1 MIDRYLNK
9 DLEKIWSDQNKIDT
23 WKNIQFYYVQTLEDE
38 NIAPNGL
45 SEKIKSTKVSKEEV
59 EEREAITNHDLAS
72 FVDVLQEKVGEGSNW
87 IHYGLTSSDIVDTA
101 NSLLV
106 TESIVVVEN
115 LVKELLT
122 VLETRAIQEKD
133 TKIIGRTH
141 GVFAEETFLGNI
153 FGNWFLEIK
162 RGLERLTRAR
172 ENIGVGKLSGPVGNY
187 TVVSEE
193 IEQKTLNKL
202 GLQQEIFASQ
212 IVSRDRYAEV
222 LSSIAILGSTFDRV
236 ATNIRS
242 YQRSEISEMF
252 EAFKEGQKGSSA
264 MPHKKNPIAS
274 ERISGLARILRGN
287 IISGLENMVLWNERD
302 ISNSSVER
310 IIFPDSFNII
320 AFISKELKNV
330 IENLHINYEKINS
343 NLELANSK
351 LMSQKVLSFLVSQGI
366 DRDSAYREIQKALFD
381 DLSFN
386 ELKKSINK
394 NFNVDVPD
402 FHIDSIKNIDK
413 DSFSKKLN

>member
-101 NSLLV
+101 NSLLI

-252 EAFKEGQKGSSA
+252 ESFKEGQKGSSA

-310 IIFPDSFNII
+310 IIFPDSFNIV
-320 AFISKELKNV
+320 AFMSKELKNV

-366 DRDSAYREIQKALFD
+366 DRDTAYREIQKALFD
-381 DLSFN
+381 EVSFK
-386 ELKKSINK
+386 ELKDSINK
-394 NFNVDVPD
+394 RFNVDVPD
-402 FHIDSIKNIDK
+402 FHIDSIKNFDK

>member
-366 DRDSAYREIQKALFD
+366 DRDTAYREIQKALFD
-381 DLSFN
+381 DVSFK
-386 ELKKSINK
+386 ELKESINK
-394 NFNVDVPD
+394 KFNVDVPD
-402 FHIDSIKNIDK
+402 FHIDSIKNFDK

>member
-366 DRDSAYREIQKALFD
+366 DRDTAYREIQKALFD
-381 DLSFN
+381 DVSFK
-386 ELKKSINK
+386 ELKESINK
-394 NFNVDVPD
+394 KFNVDVPD
-402 FHIDSIKNIDK
+402 FNIDSIKNFDK

>member
-23 WKNIQFYYVQTLEDE
+23 WKIIQFYYVQTLEEE

-45 SEKIKSTKVSKEEV
+45 SEKIKSTTVLKEEV
-59 EEREAITNHDLAS
+59 EEREAVTNHDLAS
-72 FVDVLQEKVGEGSNW
+72 FVDVLQEKIGEDSNW
-87 IHYGLTSSDIVDTA
+87 IHYGLTSSDIVDTS
-101 NSLLV
+101 NSLLI

-122 VLETRAIQEKD
+122 ILETRAIQEKD

-153 FGNWFLEIK
+153 FGNWLLEIK
-162 RGLERLTRAR
+162 RGLERLARAK
-172 ENIGVGKLSGPVGNY
+172 ENISVGKLSGPVGNY
-187 TVVSEE
+187 TVVSED
-193 IEQKTLNKL
+193 IEQKTLKKL

-252 EAFKEGQKGSSA
+252 EAFKDGQKGSSA

-351 LMSQKVLSFLVSQGI
+351 LLSQKLLSFLVSQGI
-366 DRDSAYREIQKALFD
+366 DRDSAYREIQKQLFD
-381 DLSFN
+381 EVSFK
-386 ELKKSINK
+386 ELKDTINK
-394 NFNVDVPD
+394 KFNVDVPD
-402 FHIDSIKNIDK
+402 FHIDSIKNFDK

>member
-23 WKNIQFYYVQTLEDE
+23 WKIIQFYYVQTLEEE

-45 SEKIKSTKVSKEEV
+45 SEKIKSTTVLKEEV
-59 EEREAITNHDLAS
+59 EEREAVTNHDLAS
-72 FVDVLQEKVGEGSNW
+72 FVDVLQEKIGEDSNW
-87 IHYGLTSSDIVDTA
+87 IHYGLTSSDIVDTS
-101 NSLLV
+101 NSLLI

-122 VLETRAIQEKD
+122 ILETRAIQEKD

-153 FGNWFLEIK
+153 FGNWLLEIK
-162 RGLERLTRAR
+162 RGLERLARAK
-172 ENIGVGKLSGPVGNY
+172 ENISVGKLSGPVGNY
-187 TVVSEE
+187 TVVSED
-193 IEQKTLNKL
+193 IEQKTLKKL

-252 EAFKEGQKGSSA
+252 EAFKDGQKGSSA

-351 LMSQKVLSFLVSQGI
+351 LMSQKLLSFLVSQGI
-366 DRDSAYREIQKALFD
+366 DRDSAYREIQKQLFD
-381 DLSFN
+381 EISFK
-386 ELKKSINK
+386 ELKDTINK
-394 NFNVDVPD
+394 KFNVDVPD
-402 FHIDSIKNIDK
+402 FHIDSIKNFDK

>member
-23 WKNIQFYYVQTLEDE
+23 WKNIQFFYVQTLEEE
-38 NIAPNGL
+38 NIAPKGL
-45 SEKIKSTKVSKEEV
+45 SEKIKSTTVLKEEV
-59 EEREAITNHDLAS
+59 EEREAVTNHDLAS
-72 FVDVLQEKVGEGSNW
+72 FVDVLQEKVGEDSNW

-101 NSLLV
+101 NSLLI

-115 LVKELLT
+115 LVNELLT
-122 VLETRAIQEKD
+122 ILETRAIQEKD

-153 FGNWFLEIK
+153 FGNWLLEIK
-162 RGLERLTRAR
+162 RGLERLARAKV
-172 ENIGVGKLSGPVGNY
+172 NIGVGKLSGPVGNY
-187 TVVSEE
+187 TVVLEDV
-193 IEQKTLNKL
+193 EQKTLKKL

-252 EAFKEGQKGSSA
+252 EAFKDGQKGSSA

-310 IIFPDSFNII
+310 IIFPDSFNIV
-320 AFISKELKNV
+320 AFMSKELKNV

-381 DLSFN
+381 EVSFK
-386 ELKKSINK
+386 ELKDSINK
-394 NFNVDVPD
+394 RFNVDVPD
-402 FHIDSIKNIDK
+402 FHIDSIKNFDK

>member
-23 WKNIQFYYVQTLEDE
+23 WKIIQFYYVQTLEEE

-45 SEKIKSTKVSKEEV
+45 SEKIKSTTVLKEEV
-59 EEREAITNHDLAS
+59 EEREAVTNHDLAS
-72 FVDVLQEKVGEGSNW
+72 FVDVLQEKIGEDSNW
-87 IHYGLTSSDIVDTA
+87 IHYGLTSSDIVDTS
-101 NSLLV
+101 NSLLI

-122 VLETRAIQEKD
+122 ILETRAIQEKD

-153 FGNWFLEIK
+153 FGNWLLEIK
-162 RGLERLTRAR
+162 RGLERLARAK
-172 ENIGVGKLSGPVGNY
+172 ENISVGKLSGPVGNY
-187 TVVSEE
+187 TVVSED
-193 IEQKTLNKL
+193 IEQKTLKKL

-252 EAFKEGQKGSSA
+252 EAFKDGQKGSSA

-351 LMSQKVLSFLVSQGI
+351 LMSQKLLSFLVSQGI
-366 DRDSAYREIQKALFD
+366 DRDSAYREIQKQLFD
-381 DLSFN
+381 EVSIK
-386 ELKKSINK
+386 ELKDTINK
-394 NFNVDVPD
+394 KFNVDVPD
-402 FHIDSIKNIDK
+402 IHIDSIKNFDK

>member
-101 NSLLV
+101 NSLLI

-366 DRDSAYREIQKALFD
+366 DRDTAYREIQKALFD

-386 ELKKSINK
+386 ELKESINK
-394 NFNVDVPD
+394 KFNVDVPD
-402 FHIDSIKNIDK
+402 FHIDSIKNFDK

>member
-23 WKNIQFYYVQTLEDE
+23 WKNIQFYYVQTLEE
-38 NIAPNGL
+38 ESIAPNGL
-45 SEKIKSTKVSKEEV
+45 SEKIKSANVLVKEV

-101 NSLLV
+101 NSLLI
-106 TESIVVVEN
+106 TESIIVVET
-115 LVKELLT
+115 LVNDLLSI
-122 VLETRAIQEKD
+122 LESRAKDEKD

-153 FGNWFLEIK
+153 FGNWYLEIK
-162 RGLERLTRAR
+162 RGLERLARAK
-172 ENIGVGKLSGPVGNY
+172 ENISVGKLSGPVGNH

-193 IEQKTLNKL
+193 VEQKTLKKL
-202 GLQQEIFASQ
+202 GLQQEVFASQ

-252 EAFKEGQKGSSA
+252 ESFKEGQKGSSA

-320 AFISKELKNV
+320 AFISKELKDV
-330 IENLHINYEKINS
+330 IEHLHINYEKINS
-343 NLELANSK
+343 NLEIANNK
-351 LMSQKVLSFLVSQGI
+351 LMSQKVLSFLVSKGI
-366 DRDSAYREIQKALFD
+366 DRDTAYREIQKALFED
-381 DLSFN
+381 VSFE
-386 ELKKSINK
+386 ELKNLIKQKFDTEIHDLK
-394 NFNVDVPD
+394 
-402 FHIDSIKNIDK
+402 IEATKNIDEN
-413 DSFSKKLN
+413 SFSKKLK

>member
-23 WKNIQFYYVQTLEDE
+23 WKIIQFYYVQTLEEE

-45 SEKIKSTKVSKEEV
+45 SEKIKSTTVLKEEV
-59 EEREAITNHDLAS
+59 EEREAVTNHDLAS
-72 FVDVLQEKVGEGSNW
+72 FVDVLQEKIGEDSNW
-87 IHYGLTSSDIVDTA
+87 IHYGLTSSDIVDTS
-101 NSLLV
+101 NSLLI

-122 VLETRAIQEKD
+122 ILETRAIQEKD

-153 FGNWFLEIK
+153 FGNWLLEIK
-162 RGLERLTRAR
+162 RGLERLARAK
-172 ENIGVGKLSGPVGNY
+172 ENISVGKLSGPVGNY
-187 TVVSEE
+187 TVVSED
-193 IEQKTLNKL
+193 IEQKTLKKL

-252 EAFKEGQKGSSA
+252 EAFKDGQKGSSA

-310 IIFPDSFNII
+310 IIFPDSFNIV
-320 AFISKELKNV
+320 AFMSKELKNV

-386 ELKKSINK
+386 ELKESINK

>member
-252 EAFKEGQKGSSA
+252 ESFKEGQKGSSA

-366 DRDSAYREIQKALFD
+366 DRDTAYREIQKALFD
-381 DLSFN
+381 DVSFK
-386 ELKKSINK
+386 ELKESINK
-394 NFNVDVPD
+394 KFNVDVPD
-402 FHIDSIKNIDK
+402 FHIDSIKNFDK

>member
-23 WKNIQFYYVQTLEDE
+23 WKIIQFYYVQTLEEE

-45 SEKIKSTKVSKEEV
+45 SEKIKSTTVLKEEV
-59 EEREAITNHDLAS
+59 EEREAVTNHDLAS
-72 FVDVLQEKVGEGSNW
+72 FVDVLQEKIGEDSNW
-87 IHYGLTSSDIVDTA
+87 IHYGLTSSDIVDTS
-101 NSLLV
+101 NSLLI

-122 VLETRAIQEKD
+122 ILETRAIQEKD

-153 FGNWFLEIK
+153 FGNWLLEIK
-162 RGLERLTRAR
+162 RGLERLARAK
-172 ENIGVGKLSGPVGNY
+172 ENISVGKLSGPVGNY
-187 TVVSEE
+187 TVVSED
-193 IEQKTLNKL
+193 IEQKTLKKL

-252 EAFKEGQKGSSA
+252 EAFKDGQKGSSA

-351 LMSQKVLSFLVSQGI
+351 LMSQKLLSFLVSQGI
-366 DRDSAYREIQKALFD
+366 DRDSAYREIQKQLFD
-381 DLSFN
+381 EVSFK
-386 ELKKSINK
+386 ELKDTINK
-394 NFNVDVPD
+394 KFNVDVPD
-402 FHIDSIKNIDK
+402 IHIDSIKNFDK

>member
-9 DLEKIWSDQNKIDT
+9 DLEKIWSDQNKINT

-101 NSLLV
+101 NSLLI

-162 RGLERLTRAR
+162 RGLERLARAR

-366 DRDSAYREIQKALFD
+366 DRDTAYREIQKALFD
-381 DLSFN
+381 DVSFK
-386 ELKKSINK
+386 ELKESINK
-394 NFNVDVPD
+394 KFNVDVPD
-402 FHIDSIKNIDK
+402 FHIDSIKNFDK
-413 DSFSKKLN
+413 DSFSKKFN

>member
-101 NSLLV
+101 NSLLI

-162 RGLERLTRAR
+162 RGLERLARAR

-187 TVVSEE
+187 SVVSEE

-366 DRDSAYREIQKALFD
+366 DRDTAYREIQKALFD
-381 DLSFN
+381 DVSFK
-386 ELKKSINK
+386 ELKESINK
-394 NFNVDVPD
+394 KFNVDVPD
-402 FHIDSIKNIDK
+402 FHIDSIKNFDK
-413 DSFSKKLN
+413 DSFFKKLN

>member
-23 WKNIQFYYVQTLEDE
+23 WKNIQFFYVQTLEEE
-38 NIAPNGL
+38 NIAPKGL
-45 SEKIKSTKVSKEEV
+45 SEKIKSTTVLKEEV
-59 EEREAITNHDLAS
+59 EEREAVTNHDLAS
-72 FVDVLQEKVGEGSNW
+72 FVDVLQEKVGEDSNW

-101 NSLLV
+101 NSLLI

-115 LVKELLT
+115 LVNELLT
-122 VLETRAIQEKD
+122 ILETRAIQEKD

-153 FGNWFLEIK
+153 FGNWLLEIK
-162 RGLERLTRAR
+162 RGLERLARAKV
-172 ENIGVGKLSGPVGNY
+172 NIGVGKLSGPVGNY
-187 TVVSEE
+187 TVVLEDV
-193 IEQKTLNKL
+193 EQKTLKKL

-252 EAFKEGQKGSSA
+252 EAFKDGQKGSSA

-310 IIFPDSFNII
+310 IIFPDSFNIV
-320 AFISKELKNV
+320 AFMSKELKNV

-381 DLSFN
+381 EVSFK
-386 ELKKSINK
+386 ELKDSINK
-394 NFNVDVPD
+394 KFNVDVPD
-402 FHIDSIKNIDK
+402 FHIDSIKNFDK

>member
-330 IENLHINYEKINS
+330 IETLHINYEKINS

-366 DRDSAYREIQKALFD
+366 DRDTAYREIQKALFD

-386 ELKKSINK
+386 ELKESINK
-394 NFNVDVPD
+394 KFNVDVPD

>member
-23 WKNIQFYYVQTLEDE
+23 WKIIQFYYVQTLEEE

-45 SEKIKSTKVSKEEV
+45 SEKIKSTTVLKEEV
-59 EEREAITNHDLAS
+59 EEREAVTNHDLAS
-72 FVDVLQEKVGEGSNW
+72 FVDVLQEKIGEDSNW
-87 IHYGLTSSDIVDTA
+87 IHYGLTSSDIVDTS
-101 NSLLV
+101 NSLLI

-122 VLETRAIQEKD
+122 ILETRAIQEKD

-153 FGNWFLEIK
+153 FGNWLLEIK
-162 RGLERLTRAR
+162 RGLERLARAK
-172 ENIGVGKLSGPVGNY
+172 ENISVGKLSGPVGNY
-187 TVVSEE
+187 TVVSED
-193 IEQKTLNKL
+193 IEQKTLKKL

-252 EAFKEGQKGSSA
+252 EAFKDGQKGSSA
-264 MPHKKNPIAS
+264 MPHKK
-274 ERISGLARILRGN
+274 IL
-287 IISGLENMVLWNERD
+287 SLV
-302 ISNSSVER
+302 
-310 IIFPDSFNII
+310 
-320 AFISKELKNV
+320 KE
-330 IENLHINYEKINS
+330 
-343 NLELANSK
+343 
-351 LMSQKVLSFLVSQGI
+351 FLV
-366 DRDSAYREIQKALFD
+366 
-381 DLSFN
+381 
-386 ELKKSINK
+386 
-394 NFNVDVPD
+394 
-402 FHIDSIKNIDK
+402 
-413 DSFSKKLN
+413 

>member
-23 WKNIQFYYVQTLEDE
+23 WKIIQFYYVQTLEEE

-45 SEKIKSTKVSKEEV
+45 SEKIKSTTVLKEEV
-59 EEREAITNHDLAS
+59 EEREAVTNHDLAS
-72 FVDVLQEKVGEGSNW
+72 FVDVLQEKIGEDSNW
-87 IHYGLTSSDIVDTA
+87 IHYGLTSSDIVDTS
-101 NSLLV
+101 NSLLI

-122 VLETRAIQEKD
+122 ILETRAIQEKD

-153 FGNWFLEIK
+153 FGNWLLEIK
-162 RGLERLTRAR
+162 RGLERLARAK
-172 ENIGVGKLSGPVGNY
+172 ENISVGKLSGPVGNY
-187 TVVSEE
+187 TVVSED
-193 IEQKTLNKL
+193 IEQKTLKKL

-252 EAFKEGQKGSSA
+252 EAFKDGQKGSSA

-351 LMSQKVLSFLVSQGI
+351 LMSQKLLSFLVSQGI
-366 DRDSAYREIQKALFD
+366 DRDSAYREIQKQLFD
-381 DLSFN
+381 EVSFK
-386 ELKKSINK
+386 ELKDTINK
-394 NFNVDVPD
+394 KFNVDVPD
-402 FHIDSIKNIDK
+402 IHIDSIKNFDK
-413 DSFSKKLN
+413 DSFFKKLN

>member
-101 NSLLV
+101 NSLLI

-366 DRDSAYREIQKALFD
+366 DRDTAYREIQKALFD

-386 ELKKSINK
+386 ELKESINK
-394 NFNVDVPD
+394 KFNVDVPD

>member
-23 WKNIQFYYVQTLEDE
+23 WKIIQFYYVQTLEEE

-45 SEKIKSTKVSKEEV
+45 SEKIKSTTVLKEEV
-59 EEREAITNHDLAS
+59 EEREAVTNHDLAS
-72 FVDVLQEKVGEGSNW
+72 FVDVLQEKIGEDSNW
-87 IHYGLTSSDIVDTA
+87 IHYGLTSSDIVDTS
-101 NSLLV
+101 NSLLI

-122 VLETRAIQEKD
+122 ILETRAIQEKD

-153 FGNWFLEIK
+153 FGNWLLEIK
-162 RGLERLTRAR
+162 RGLERLARAK
-172 ENIGVGKLSGPVGNY
+172 ENISVGKLSGPVGNY
-187 TVVSEE
+187 TVVSED
-193 IEQKTLNKL
+193 IEQKTLKKL

-252 EAFKEGQKGSSA
+252 EAFKDGQKGSSA

-351 LMSQKVLSFLVSQGI
+351 LMSQKLLSFLVSQGI
-366 DRDSAYREIQKALFD
+366 DRDTAYREIQKPLFD

-386 ELKKSINK
+386 ELKESINK
-394 NFNVDVPD
+394 KFNVDVPD
-402 FHIDSIKNIDK
+402 FHIDSIKNFDK

>member
-9 DLEKIWSDQNKIDT
+9 DLEKIWSDQNKINT

-101 NSLLV
+101 NSLLI

-187 TVVSEE
+187 SVVSEE

-366 DRDSAYREIQKALFD
+366 DRDTAYREIQKALFD
-381 DLSFN
+381 DVSFK
-386 ELKKSINK
+386 ELKESINK
-394 NFNVDVPD
+394 KFNVDVPD
-402 FHIDSIKNIDK
+402 FHIDSIKNFDK

>member
-330 IENLHINYEKINS
+330 IETLHINYEKINS

-366 DRDSAYREIQKALFD
+366 DRDTAYREIQKALFD

-386 ELKKSINK
+386 ELKESINK

>member
-23 WKNIQFYYVQTLEDE
+23 WKIIQFYYVQTLEEE

-45 SEKIKSTKVSKEEV
+45 SEKIKSTTVLKEEV
-59 EEREAITNHDLAS
+59 EEREAVTNHDLAS
-72 FVDVLQEKVGEGSNW
+72 FVDVLQEKIGEDSNW
-87 IHYGLTSSDIVDTA
+87 IHYGLTSSDIVDTS
-101 NSLLV
+101 NSLLI

-122 VLETRAIQEKD
+122 ILETRAIQEKD

-153 FGNWFLEIK
+153 FGNWLLEIK
-162 RGLERLTRAR
+162 RGLERLARAK
-172 ENIGVGKLSGPVGNY
+172 ENISVGKLSGPVGNY
-187 TVVSEE
+187 TVVSED
-193 IEQKTLNKL
+193 IEQKTLKKL

-252 EAFKEGQKGSSA
+252 EAFKDGQKGSSA

-351 LMSQKVLSFLVSQGI
+351 LMSQKLLSFLVSQGI
-366 DRDSAYREIQKALFD
+366 DRDSAYREIQKQLFD
-381 DLSFN
+381 EVSFK
-386 ELKKSINK
+386 ELKDTINK
-394 NFNVDVPD
+394 KFNVDVPD
-402 FHIDSIKNIDK
+402 FHIDSIKNFDK

>member
-330 IENLHINYEKINS
+330 IETLHINYEKINS

-366 DRDSAYREIQKALFD
+366 DRDTAYREIQKALFD
-381 DLSFN
+381 DVSFK
-386 ELKKSINK
+386 ELKESINK
-394 NFNVDVPD
+394 KFNVDVPD
-402 FHIDSIKNIDK
+402 FNIDSIKNFDK

>member
-153 FGNWFLEIK
+153 FGNWFL
-162 RGLERLTRAR
+162 
-172 ENIGVGKLSGPVGNY
+172 
-187 TVVSEE
+187 
-193 IEQKTLNKL
+193 
-202 GLQQEIFASQ
+202 
-212 IVSRDRYAEV
+212 
-222 LSSIAILGSTFDRV
+222 
-236 ATNIRS
+236 
-242 YQRSEISEMF
+242 
-252 EAFKEGQKGSSA
+252 
-264 MPHKKNPIAS
+264 
-274 ERISGLARILRGN
+274 
-287 IISGLENMVLWNERD
+287 
-302 ISNSSVER
+302 
-310 IIFPDSFNII
+310 
-320 AFISKELKNV
+320 
-330 IENLHINYEKINS
+330 
-343 NLELANSK
+343 
-351 LMSQKVLSFLVSQGI
+351 
-366 DRDSAYREIQKALFD
+366 
-381 DLSFN
+381 
-386 ELKKSINK
+386 
-394 NFNVDVPD
+394 
-402 FHIDSIKNIDK
+402 
-413 DSFSKKLN
+413 

>member
-59 EEREAITNHDLAS
+59 EEREAVTKHDLAS

-351 LMSQKVLSFLVSQGI
+351 LMSQKLLSFLVSQGI

-381 DLSFN
+381 DVSFK
-386 ELKKSINK
+386 ELKESINK
-394 NFNVDVPD
+394 KFNVDVPD

>member
-23 WKNIQFYYVQTLEDE
+23 WKIIQFYYVQTLEEE

-45 SEKIKSTKVSKEEV
+45 SEKIKSTTVLKEEV
-59 EEREAITNHDLAS
+59 EEREAVTNHDLAS
-72 FVDVLQEKVGEGSNW
+72 FVDVLQEKIGEDSNW
-87 IHYGLTSSDIVDTA
+87 IHYGLTSSDIVDTS
-101 NSLLV
+101 NSLLIA
-106 TESIVVVEN
+106 ESIVVVEN

-122 VLETRAIQEKD
+122 ILETRAIQEKD

-153 FGNWFLEIK
+153 FGNWLLEIK
-162 RGLERLTRAR
+162 RGLERLARAK
-172 ENIGVGKLSGPVGNY
+172 ENISVGKLSGPVGNY
-187 TVVSEE
+187 TVVSED
-193 IEQKTLNKL
+193 IEQKTLKKL

-252 EAFKEGQKGSSA
+252 EAFKDGQKGSSA

-351 LMSQKVLSFLVSQGI
+351 LMSQKLLSFLVSQGI
-366 DRDSAYREIQKALFD
+366 DRDSAYREIQKQLFD
-381 DLSFN
+381 EVSFK
-386 ELKKSINK
+386 ELKDTINK
-394 NFNVDVPD
+394 KFNVDVPD
-402 FHIDSIKNIDK
+402 IHIDSIKNFDK

>member
-87 IHYGLTSSDIVDTA
+87 IHYGLTSSDIIDTA
-101 NSLLV
+101 NSLLI

-187 TVVSEE
+187 TVISEE

-366 DRDSAYREIQKALFD
+366 DRDTAYREIQKALFD
-381 DLSFN
+381 DVSFK
-386 ELKKSINK
+386 ELKESINK
-394 NFNVDVPD
+394 KFNVDVPD
-402 FHIDSIKNIDK
+402 FHIDSIKNFDK